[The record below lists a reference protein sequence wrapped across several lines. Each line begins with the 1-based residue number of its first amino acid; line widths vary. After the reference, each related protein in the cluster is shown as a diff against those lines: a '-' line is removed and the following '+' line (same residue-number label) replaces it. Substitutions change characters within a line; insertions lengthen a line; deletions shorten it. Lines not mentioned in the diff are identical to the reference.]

1 MAQRSPRHL
10 SLISSSSG
18 SRSRESPSP
27 NGSQPVS
34 PRRRRRSRRTT
45 SPQPM
50 SLFKG
55 LMNPLAR
62 FKSSNS
68 TNTPSRF
75 SSGNVPL
82 SGSPE
87 SLEPLVS
94 QLRQQQQTRSRQQQ
108 RPKTPPK
115 RKRTRQSSSSPLPPL
130 MVGNR
135 RNPNLPSPASNGQ
148 SSSIT
153 PTSVVPSGT
162 SVLSPRPPRVTKR
175 PKRRFSPMIYGA
187 RLLILGIG
195 IGVLSGTV
203 LSILSSLGRLG
214 SSAATST
221 ANLGVETQLEA
232 TPTPVG
238 VETLPLSVQL
248 NQELKSLQQ
257 QILALTRENTDLK
270 PGILL
275 VDLDTGGY
283 VDLNSESALPA
294 ASTIKVPILVAFF
307 QAVDEGKISLDE
319 LLTMEDEHIA
329 GGSGDMQYQPSGT
342 EYTALETATKM
353 IVISDNTATNMLIE
367 RLGGAEFLNQKFLDW
382 GLKNTV
388 IRDLLPDLR
397 GTNKTTARDLVN
409 LLTQLNQGGLVSMKS
424 RDRIFRIMEK
434 TENDT
439 LLPSGLGR
447 GAVIAHKTGNLKSVS
462 ADVGLI
468 DLPNGKRYLL
478 AVIVERNDEDSA
490 AESLI
495 RNISKTVYESFSR
508 SPEPET
514 ESEES
519 TEDSQENESE
529 NSEDTE
535 GEN

>member
-1 MAQRSPRHL
+1 
-10 SLISSSSG
+10 
-18 SRSRESPSP
+18 
-27 NGSQPVS
+27 
-34 PRRRRRSRRTT
+34 
-45 SPQPM
+45 
-50 SLFKG
+50 
-55 LMNPLAR
+55 MNPLAR
-62 FKSSNS
+62 FKSSKS
-68 TNTPSRF
+68 TNAPSRF

-82 SGSPE
+82 SRSPE

-115 RKRTRQSSSSPLPPL
+115 RKRGRQSSSSPLPPL
-130 MVGNR
+130 VVSNR
-135 RNPNLPSPASNGQ
+135 RNQKLPSPPSNRQTIG
-148 SSSIT
+148 IT
-153 PTSVVPSGT
+153 PTSVVTSAPSA
-162 SVLSPRPPRVTKR
+162 LSSRPPRVAKR

-195 IGVLSGTV
+195 IGVISGTV

-214 SSAATST
+214 SSAAST
-221 ANLGVETQLEA
+221 ANLGLEAQLEA

-257 QILALTRENTDLK
+257 QILGLTRENTDLT

-283 VDLNSESALPA
+283 VDINSESALPA

-319 LLTMEDEHIA
+319 VLTMEDEHIA

-388 IRDLLPDLR
+388 IRDVLPDLR

-424 RDRIFRIMEK
+424 RDRIFRIMEE
-434 TENDT
+434 TENNT
-439 LLPSGLGR
+439 LLASGLGR

-495 RNISKTVYESFSR
+495 RNISQTVYESFNR
-508 SPEPET
+508 SPTTET
-514 ESEES
+514 ES
-519 TEDSQENESE
+519 TDKVEDGENL
-529 NSEDTE
+529 DGTE
-535 GEN
+535 GEE